1 MFRKYRS
8 IPTTRPPSPRRRADG
23 FPVLR
28 RLFGSAQA
36 GRSIARVFL
45 KSRLVHG
52 GLIVGAGILLGNVTG
67 FFRVAVTAWLLGT
80 HSRADVLAVAM
91 GPLDTLNSVIVNTM
105 LFAFVPMLLVR
116 HEGDRA
122 AVFAGS
128 ARVFGSIVLGL
139 SVLVAVFAPQL
150 IPIFGPGLAAPDRA
164 RAAMLLRLF
173 APATF
178 FSGCGAIFSAL
189 LYTDRR
195 FLVPG
200 LYQTCLNGGIIAG
213 ALLLR
218 NTLGINGFAIGYTAG
233 TALQLVLAWF
243 FSRDLR
249 HAPRSSLRLSL
260 SDVLVRPGM
269 FVLYASLIA
278 GNLVVT
284 RSFATRAGPG
294 MAAAFDYSTR
304 CTSVVL
310 AYLVY
315 PVASTLVPEIA
326 RLRGTN
332 DTRKAYSL
340 IDRGV
345 GLMALAAITSCALGV
360 FLRTPVIALLFE
372 RGSFTAESTQ
382 LVSAVFLGFAP
393 SIVGWALLDLI
404 ARCFFALDRW
414 RLPLIA
420 AFVPISLNVAITSFL
435 HASGRLKDPALL
447 GLGASV
453 GLLSGFAALFVMIH
467 IRRNAA
473 KLEPSLVEAG

>member
-8 IPTTRPPSPRRRADG
+8 IPTTRPPSPPPKVEGAAI
-23 FPVLR
+23 LR
-28 RLFGSAQA
+28 QIRE
-36 GRSIARVFL
+36 
-45 KSRLVHG
+45 SRLIHG
-52 GLIVGAGILLGNVTG
+52 GLIVGAGIFLGNVSG

-80 HSRADVLAVAM
+80 HARADVLAVAM

-105 LFAFVPMLLVR
+105 LFAFVPMLLLR

-122 AVFAGS
+122 AVFARS
-128 ARVFGSIVLGL
+128 ARVFAAIVLAL
-139 SVLVAVFAPQL
+139 SVFVAVFAPQL
-150 IPIFGPGLAAPDRA
+150 IPIVGPGLAPPERTE
-164 RAAMLLRLF
+164 AAVLLRLL

-178 FSGCGAIFSAL
+178 FSGCAAIFSAL

-200 LYQTCLNGGIIAG
+200 LYQTCLNGGIVAG

-233 TALQLVLAWF
+233 TAVQLLLTWF

-249 HAPRSSLRLSL
+249 RAVRSSLHLSL
-260 SDVLVRPGM
+260 GDILLRPGM
-269 FVLYASLIA
+269 FVLYGGLIA

-284 RSFATRAGPG
+284 RAFATHAGSG

-326 RLRGTN
+326 RLRGKN
-332 DTRKAYSL
+332 DTRKARSL
-340 IDRGV
+340 IDHGL
-345 GLMALAAITSCALGV
+345 GLMALAATASCAIGLC
-360 FLRTPVIALLFE
+360 LRTPVIALLFE
-372 RGSFTAESTQ
+372 RGSFTAESTR

-420 AFVPISLNVAITSFL
+420 AFIPVTLNVGITSFL
-435 HASGRLKDPALL
+435 RASGRLKDPALL
-447 GLGASV
+447 GLGASI
-453 GLLSGFAALFVMIH
+453 GLLAGFAALFAMIH
-467 IRRNAA
+467 LRRNAA
-473 KLEPSLVEAG
+473 KPEPALVEAG